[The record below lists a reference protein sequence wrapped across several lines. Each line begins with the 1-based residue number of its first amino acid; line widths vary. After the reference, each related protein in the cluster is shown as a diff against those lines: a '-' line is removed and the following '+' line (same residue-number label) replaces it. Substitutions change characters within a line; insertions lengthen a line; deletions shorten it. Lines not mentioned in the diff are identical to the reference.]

1 MADRWKPAKKKWTLA
16 EARELGT
23 LGIARLTIPEKA
35 ELAQFYY
42 RQFNLRAN
50 SFVRSLTVP
59 YAFSKIMSDF
69 EKMSSSDRLSA
80 LQREISL
87 DAPIVKP
94 SGRYRTLNYPFSNM
108 ENPGPALNNYIRR
121 MQAFFNAKTSTVAGW
136 KEVSLQQDIQ
146 LFGANVEN
154 YRRYAYITDENGKR
168 RRKELTGPF
177 VSVTPKYRMTDAERI
192 KFWAIVDLAKDAGWL
207 NRFGYSSAQAHRQI
221 ASLWLSGTLD
231 HNDIDA
237 AYSKILE
244 ILEEQDVIRGMYP
257 DQINGGYGNPLPH
270 RGEGGSFEEWSDQS
284 DLLSQNDSL
293 LQ

>member
-1 MADRWKPAKKKWTLA
+1 MADRWKPTYKKWTLA
-16 EARELGT
+16 EAQKLGT

-50 SFVRSLTVP
+50 SFVRSLRVP

-69 EKMSSSDRLSA
+69 DKMASSDKLSA

-87 DAPIVKP
+87 DTPIVKTR
-94 SGRYRTLNYPFSNM
+94 GRYRTLTYPFSNM

-121 MQAFFNAKTSTVAGW
+121 MQAFFNAKSSTIAGW
-136 KEVSLQQDIQ
+136 NEVSLQQDIQ

-154 YRRYAYITDENGKR
+154 YRRYGYITDENGKR
-168 RRKELTGPF
+168 KRKEMYGPF
-177 VSVTPKYRMTDAERI
+177 MKVTPKYRMTDAERI
-192 KFWAIVDLAKDAGWL
+192 KFWAVVDLAKDAGWL
-207 NRFGYSSAQAHRQI
+207 NRFGYSSTQAHRQI
-221 ASLWLSGTLD
+221 ASLWQNGTFD

-237 AYSKILE
+237 AYTKILE
-244 ILEEQDVIRGMYP
+244 ILGQQDVMRGMYP
-257 DQINGGYGNPLPH
+257 DQMNGGYGNPLPH
-270 RGEGGSFEEWSDQS
+270 KGEGGSIEKWSDQS
-284 DLLSQNDSL
+284 DLLSQDDSL